1 MSELSITFSQL
12 GLDSRLL
19 NTLSELGIV
28 NPTPIQQQA
37 IPHVL
42 QGKDV
47 LAGRKPEPVKR
58 RHLAYL

>member
-47 LAGRKPEPVKR
+47 LPSFRSQFQN
-58 RHLAYL
+58 